1 MNLFSQIVMKNA
13 HGFVWSLIVM
23 TLATRAQGQSAVT
36 SVPAGRSLET
46 PMNNIL
52 VLSNV
57 TGEVRVL
64 DSKGLLLETNLVYL
78 PRIKLSDLS
87 PG

>member
-1 MNLFSQIVMKNA
+1 MKNI
-13 HGFVWSLIVM
+13 HRLVWSIIA
-23 TLATRAQGQSAVT
+23 LALVTSAPGQSAVT

-52 VLSNV
+52 VLSNA

-64 DSKGLLLETNLVYL
+64 DSKGVQ
-78 PRIKLSDLS
+78 PV
-87 PG
+87 G